1 MSDFPEF
8 DQAYHSVLVKDPND
22 KFESLAAAANFN
34 VYHSDIWRGTGK
46 RFAELIV
53 EECARCCG
61 SQADRKNIL
70 KRFGLPVE
78 SNIKY
83 PGPEADGSV
92 KSQYDREYNLPK

>member
-8 DQAYHSVLVKDPND
+8 DRAYQTVLVKDQND
-22 KFESLAAAANFN
+22 KFEELAAKANFN

-78 SNIKY
+78 SDVKY
-83 PGPEADGSV
+83 PGPDAHWSIT
-92 KSQYDREYNLPK
+92 SQYDRNYNLPK